1 MSLCEERAG
10 ERWRTK
16 SGEKFGLKILCCPPA
31 DALVEQVC
39 RCEARKSEKTS
50 WVSSAQSLDPASH
63 HTKTTSLA
71 WVSSSFPTRHSIS
84 RKPPAT
90 AVQTSG
96 DQGEEP
102 LLRRDSAAA
111 TWSWIVFKLVAGVV
125 WTHALYNHLWAEI
138 IFFERPLHVH
148 IHCLEVIVV
157 VVVSVVIVVVV
168 VIVVDVVVY
177 VHDGVD
183 GNENK
188 GKEGK
193 GIEAGLRR
201 TTGGRSRLWGPA
213 TCPCCW
219 QTLGGGDRQ
228 GGGGEQRFQ
237 IMEVGQVWR
246 EVHDGHREIC
256 AGGRWHNT
264 QVKARITVFR
274 RYQSQAGENCFW
286 RLHRYISKL
295 FCLLVSL
302 KAIKMLYMSLW
313 NISILSVKSWSPV
326 VSRMSLSRWKCSHLV
341 FPPKTTVNVTKIIL

>member
-1 MSLCEERAG
+1 ML
-10 ERWRTK
+10 W
-16 SGEKFGLKILCCPPA
+16 
-31 DALVEQVC
+31 
-39 RCEARKSEKTS
+39 
-50 WVSSAQSLDPASH
+50 W
-63 HTKTTSLA
+63 
-71 WVSSSFPTRHSIS
+71 S
-84 RKPPAT
+84 R
-90 AVQTSG
+90 
-96 DQGEEP
+96 
-102 LLRRDSAAA
+102 SAAA
-111 TWSWIVFKLVAGVV
+111 RQGRVRRQAGWALPKASTQPRITPRPRLLPGFHRRSQHDTASQESHLPLQSKPLGTKEKSHCWGEIQRPQPEVFSNSWIVLKLVDGVV

-183 GNENK
+183 GNEDK

-341 FPPKTTVNVTKIIL
+341 FPPPKTTVNVTKIIL